1 MLLLVE
7 DCSVMDVV
15 TCGGCQSAHAAAI
28 SRVACYAPVSRAE
41 RRLKTRLLLRGEQPE
56 ILTGY
61 NLISTM
67 YGSVTYVPSLTTI
80 SKTLTFL
87 ASVMRLVSSYCLKIN
102 LLEKREL
109 SNWLLI
115 PVLGLLLL
123 AWYLESLAWDSD
135 WGRLPWEVTDVVFRQ
150 DFDFNLGYCLEDISS
165 GWRGALQESELTQNL
180 KQNRREGY

>member
-67 YGSVTYVPSLTTI
+67 YG
-80 SKTLTFL
+80 
-87 ASVMRLVSSYCLKIN
+87 VMRLVSSYCLKIN